1 MDSTMRRLMAVGFT
15 MLLIAGC
22 ATSNVSDLPEV
33 DLQIEQLPDSGFA
46 VEDRGA
52 VSIAYQISVR
62 NRSTDVLTLRKVEMQ
77 TSGRSPYT
85 LRNEPVTFNET
96 IEPGKDVVTTFTMW
110 SYSREQRSN
119 IRRVVWVSGV
129 AYFDSAKGNVKKV
142 FTQSFREP

>member
-1 MDSTMRRLMAVGFT
+1 MRCLMAIGFT
-15 MLLIAGC
+15 MLFIAGC
-22 ATSNVSDLPEV
+22 ATTNAPDLLPEV

-52 VSIAYQISVR
+52 VSIAYQMTVR
-62 NRSTDVLTLRKVEMQ
+62 NRSTDVLTLRKIEMQ

-85 LRNEPVTFNET
+85 LRNEPVTLNET
-96 IEPGKDVVTTFTMW
+96 IEPGKEVVATFTMW
-110 SYSREQRSN
+110 GYPREQRSD

-129 AYFDSAKGNVKKV
+129 AYFDSEKGSVKKA